1 MAADSVGMFGPSADE
16 MRLLLEREGQA
27 ADTGW
32 AQMEPGRVPVRG
44 MAQAGRQFG
53 RAIEAAGGYQDPRM
67 AKAKLL
73 EEAKNE
79 VDSTGVSLLDDPD
92 TYYKTAYEALQK
104 RGLSDEAVGVYN
116 LMLSSNAT
124 QAKTALDNAKARTEI
139 NKGRYIKLGAGGA
152 YDTVTGERVDPAKT
166 SKTQKEIQFLAE
178 ALQDPELDPE
188 TKAIYEARLD
198 KLNYI
203 KPEKQSDIQALS
215 SAVGSMADAWRTQ
228 AAAKRGGALEAETL
242 DEYAKEATKALATN
256 QSLDNIESALTTGNT
271 TFGSLADTRRNL
283 MSFVQTFIPSAARE
297 AEKLLKL
304 DVTTYDTLEKES
316 TMILAELAKEFGGN
330 KATAMGFQTLQKAG
344 PSVFLTNE
352 GNAITA
358 KGIRKRNQYKIDRQ
372 KFIIDWQ
379 AENNGA
385 DIPRWVVSK
394 WEMDN
399 ATDPKYT
406 LSQQDFKDIK
416 VMQKKVDRIKR
427 LSKDAIPAIKGVP
440 LKEGKIYYRTSPET
454 GEPEF
459 VRFNAKTGQLIEV
472 D

>member
-1 MAADSVGMFGPSADE
+1 MAQGMFGPSADE

-32 AQMEPGRVPVRG
+32 AQMEPGRGPVRG

-53 RAIEAAGGYQDPRM
+53 RAIEAAGGYQDPRL

-79 VDSTGVSLLDDPD
+79 VDSSGVSLLEDPKG
-92 TYYKTAYEALQK
+92 YYTKAFESLQK
-104 RGLSDEAVGVYN
+104 RGLTDEAANVYN
-116 LMLSSNAT
+116 LLIESESAAAETSLN
-124 QAKTALDNAKARTEI
+124 NAKAQAAL
-139 NKGRYIKLGAGGA
+139 NKGQPIGKGGLRLPDGTIVPPVSAESDKAQSDIGKLKADLDAG
-152 YDTVTGERVDPAKT
+152 RI
-166 SKTQKEIQFLAE
+166 TQEE
-178 ALQDPELDPE
+178 
-188 TKAIYEARLD
+188 YEA
-198 KLNYI
+198 KLNKLTYI
-203 KPEKQSDIQALS
+203 RPEKQSDVAVLAGAL
-215 SAVGSMADAWRTQ
+215 GSVAEAQRAI
-228 AAAKRGGALEAETL
+228 AASKRGGALDADAL
-242 DEYAKEATKALATN
+242 DAYATEATQALATN

-283 MSFVQTFIPSAARE
+283 MSFVQTFVPGAAKA
-297 AEKLLKL
+297 AENLLKL
-304 DVTTYDTLEKES
+304 DVTTFDALEKES

-330 KATAMGFQTLQKAG
+330 RATAAGWQIMQKAG

-358 KGIRKRNQYKIDRQ
+358 KGIRKRNQYRIDRQ

-379 AENNGA
+379 ADHDGA

-416 VMQKKVDRIKR
+416 VMQKKVERIKR
-427 LSKDAIPAIKGVP
+427 LSSKATPFPSPDN
-440 LKEGKIYYRTSPET
+440 LQEGKIYYRNSPET

-459 VRFNAKTGQLIEV
+459 YRWNARTRQAIEV
-472 D
+472 E

>member
-1 MAADSVGMFGPSADE
+1 MAQGMFGPSADE
-16 MRLLLEREGQA
+16 MRLLLEQEGQA
-27 ADTGW
+27 QDTGW
-32 AQMEPGRVPVRG
+32 AQMEPGRGPVRG

-79 VDSTGVSLLDDPD
+79 VDSMGVSLLDDPD

-104 RGLSDEAVGVYN
+104 RGLSDEAAGVYN

-124 QAKTALDNAKARTEI
+124 QAKTALDSAKAEAAL
-139 NKGRYIKLGAGGA
+139 NKGQPIGKGGLMLP
-152 YDTVTGERVDPAKT
+152 DGTVVPPV
-166 SKTQKEIQFLAE
+166 SAE
-178 ALQDPELDPE
+178 SD
-188 TKAIYEARLD
+188 KA
-198 KLNYI
+198 
-203 KPEKQSDIQALS
+203 QSDIGKLKADLDAGRITQEEYDEKKRKITYIRPENKSDVEVLAGTL
-215 SAVGSMADAWRTQ
+215 GSMADAFRAQ
-228 AAAKRGGALEAETL
+228 AAAKKGGALDAEAL
-242 DEYAKEATKALATN
+242 DEYAKEATQALSTN

-283 MSFVQTFIPSAARE
+283 MSFVQTFVPGAAKA
-297 AEKLLKL
+297 AENLLKL
-304 DVTTYDTLEKES
+304 DVTTFDALEKES

-330 KATAMGFQTLQKAG
+330 RATAAGWQIMQKAG

-358 KGIRKRNQYKIDRQ
+358 KGIRKRNQYRIDRQ
-372 KFIIDWQ
+372 KFIINWQ
-379 AENNGA
+379 ADNNGA

-406 LSQQDFKDIK
+406 LSAQDFKDIK
-416 VMQKKVDRIKR
+416 IIQKKVERIKR
-427 LSKDAIPAIKGVP
+427 LSKKASPFP
-440 LKEGKIYYRTSPET
+440 PSRNLQEGKIYYRTSPET

-459 VRFNAKTGQLIEV
+459 YRWNSKTRQATEV

>member
-1 MAADSVGMFGPSADE
+1 MAQGMFGPSADE

-32 AQMEPGRVPVRG
+32 AQMEPGRGPVRG

-79 VDSTGVSLLDDPD
+79 VDSAGVSLLEDPKG
-92 TYYKTAYEALQK
+92 YYSKAFESLQK
-104 RGLSDEAVGVYN
+104 RGLTDEAANVYN
-116 LMLSSNAT
+116 LLIESESAQAETALNRAKAEAALNKGQPIGKGGLMLPDGTVVPPVSAESDKAQSDIGKLKADLDAGRIT
-124 QAKTALDNAKARTEI
+124 KEEYQAK
-139 NKGRYIKLGAGGA
+139 
-152 YDTVTGERVDPAKT
+152 
-166 SKTQKEIQFLAE
+166 
-178 ALQDPELDPE
+178 
-188 TKAIYEARLD
+188 LD
-198 KLNYI
+198 KLTYI
-203 KPEKQSDIQALS
+203 RPEKQSDVAVLAGAL
-215 SAVGSMADAWRTQ
+215 GSVAEAQRAMAAS
-228 AAAKRGGALEAETL
+228 KRGGALDADAL
-242 DEYAKEATKALATN
+242 DTYAKEATQALATN

-283 MSFVQTFIPSAARE
+283 MSFVQTFVPGAAKA
-297 AEKLLKL
+297 AENLLKL
-304 DVTTYDTLEKES
+304 DVTTFDALEKES

-330 KATAMGFQTLQKAG
+330 RATAAGWQIMQKAG

-358 KGIRKRNQYKIDRQ
+358 KGIRKRNQYRIDKQ

-379 AENNGA
+379 AANDGA

-399 ATDPKYT
+399 ATNPKYT

-416 VMQKKVDRIKR
+416 VMQKKVERIKR
-427 LSKDAIPAIKGVP
+427 LSSKASPFP
-440 LKEGKIYYRTSPET
+440 PPENLQEGKIYYRNSPET

-459 VRFNAKTGQLIEV
+459 YRWNAKTRQAIEV
-472 D
+472 E